1 MLFCPCLDITVQR
14 EVCPMQRHQL
24 QFLRDWLQKSNRKPL
39 VIRGA
44 RQVGKSTLVELF
56 AQQSQK
62 TLRNLNLERHPELS
76 DIFSGKNPEQI
87 IQQIEFLPKMGKIGN
102 DTLLFLDEIQAVPE
116 AIAALRYFYEDKPE
130 LPVISAGSLL
140 EFALADHS
148 FSMPVGRIQYLH
160 MGPMTF
166 SEFLLAIK
174 EERLHDFI
182 RQYAMGQE
190 IGEVVHQRLLALL
203 RSYYYVGGMP
213 EAVAVFAETRSY
225 KDVSAVHNSI
235 IDTYRDDFPKYAGSR
250 NLNRMLNV
258 FNFAARNV
266 GVKIKYS
273 NISPQDQSVTIKKD
287 IELLSMARVVSKVI
301 HSHCS
306 GLPLQADIEEKVFK
320 LLFLDIG
327 LMNAICGLDW
337 RNISQMDEVR
347 LINQGAIAEQF
358 IGQHLQAMLAD
369 KPNRELNYWLREGKV
384 TNAELDF
391 VITIGGEIVPI
402 EVKSG
407 ATGTLK
413 SLHQFMGSKKAQIAV
428 RFDTQLPGIQRIDT
442 VIMLNKQQ
450 HQVHYPLMSLPIYLV
465 ERLEEIVLNNH

>member
-1 MLFCPCLDITVQR
+1 MH
-14 EVCPMQRHQL
+14 RHQL
-24 QFLRDWLQKSNRKPL
+24 QFLHDWLQKSNRKPL

-44 RQVGKSTLVELF
+44 RQVGKSTLVELL

-87 IQQIEFLPKMGKIGN
+87 IQQIEFLPKMGKISN

-273 NISPQDQSVTIKKD
+273 NISPQDQSVTVKKD

-347 LINQGAIAEQF
+347 LINRGAIAEQF

-369 KPNRELNYWLREGKV
+369 KPNRELNYWLREGKA

-391 VITIGGEIVPI
+391 VVTIGGEIIPI

-428 RFDTQLPGIQRIDT
+428 RFDTQLPDIQQIDT
-442 VIMLNKQQ
+442 VIMQNKQQ
-450 HQVHYPLMSLPIYLV
+450 HQVQYPLLSLPIYLV
-465 ERLEEIVLNNH
+465 EKLEEIVLNYH